1 MSACL
6 WTCFAC
12 GLDFE
17 GFDASTRSDHR
28 TFGPSGMHLRD
39 QSGKPTADASVR
51 RAHEFPAD
59 IVRAGGRPTKVTYKL
74 QCSRCQRASV
84 YEANGIKSDARVA
97 EKFEQRGWL
106 LGKMRDADVCPT
118 CLGRD
123 PNSQLAND
131 QSSNNP
137 AEMVLSP
144 GQLAELVF
152 MPKKMGEGSPVV
164 VEVQGARRMSRAR
177 QQAEAS
183 LSSVF
188 SGAKPTLTLGGVKPE
203 PRAAAEA
210 VFRAPVPRASVP
222 PAQSSE
228 AGGRPFASDRSEAD
242 GALRKDMS
250 VLAAALTSMA
260 EQISLMAQVQA
271 AAIVENRDKA
281 DLHALLQ
288 KQNIELIS
296 RIAPVVASAQDLTAG
311 GLREETSQPR
321 DLVSTTPAA
330 APAAITEAP
339 AETTVEASKAAEL
352 AQASAETT
360 APVTTEAAVEPAPVA
375 KAVTPRVLP
384 SLVSPMNQA
393 PAVTETRK
401 APGKSGKSAK
411 SAKAAKT
418 AKAAKAAKSAGA
430 KPRGSKAKVATSA
443 VAKGAAEMPAETARP
458 AVVSAESEATGSG
471 KRFRRTKAQMEE
483 FRREQQRLAE
493 LGLKRGRGRPSKN
506 SLTAEQLAAIAASED
521 PEAARAEALAS
532 IREKPV
538 ATTSKEA
545 SEGTMATAEPEA
557 EGRDAS
563 AAQSGQPVVNEA
575 PAVEAVPTKARAERK
590 SKAASVVETAPA
602 AAPEPVAAAEGKR
615 RGRKPKAAAIPE
627 MVAAPDPTPE
637 PAVPPEGKRR
647 GPKPKA
653 AAIAEAAAPAAEP
666 SAATER
672 KRGGRKPKAAA
683 TPETVAAPAAAPA
696 QDIAPKRRGPKPK
709 AATPEVAADAV
720 AAPVVKRGR
729 GRPRKDVAVPGSTVT
744 AKALPAAESGSSVD
758 WAKAKVT
765 SDVMVLS
772 SGKTTTM
779 QIGRKVWQAAGFA
792 DDEAVFVSSSN
803 GRDIKIAKKPGG
815 RKPSSAKSSVITL
828 TVPSIGEA
836 SLWKIKYLVDGG
848 ALLLRGKIAN

>member
-1 MSACL
+1 LS
-6 WTCFAC
+6 TCFAR

-17 GFDASTRSDHR
+17 GLDASTRSDHR

-39 QSGKPTADASVR
+39 QSGKPSADASVR

-74 QCSRCQRASV
+74 QCSRCQRASL

-106 LGKMRDADVCPT
+106 LGKTRDADVCPT

-123 PNSQLAND
+123 PNSQLANG

-152 MPKKMGEGSPVV
+152 MPKKMGEGSPV

-188 SGAKPTLTLGGVKPE
+188 SGAKPTLTLGGVKPD
-203 PRAAAEA
+203 PRSAAEA

-228 AGGRPFASDRSEAD
+228 SVDRPFATDRSEAD
-242 GALRKDMS
+242 GALRRDMS

-321 DLVSTTPAA
+321 EIGSTTLAA
-330 APAAITEAP
+330 APAAITKSP
-339 AETTVEASKAAEL
+339 AETTAEAPKVAEP
-352 AQASAETT
+352 AQGARTT
-360 APVTTEAAVEPAPVA
+360 APATTEAAVEPAPVA
-375 KAVTPRVLP
+375 KPATPRVLP

-401 APGKSGKSAK
+401 APGKSAE
-411 SAKAAKT
+411 AAKG
-418 AKAAKAAKSAGA
+418 AKGAKSAGEKA
-430 KPRGSKAKVATSA
+430 RGSKAKVATS
-443 VAKGAAEMPAETARP
+443 VVPDGAAKMPAETTRP
-458 AVVSAESEATGSG
+458 TVVSAEGGAPASG

-521 PEAARAEALAS
+521 PEAARAEALAA

-538 ATTSKEA
+538 ATTSKDA
-545 SEGTMATAEPEA
+545 SEEAKATAESEA
-557 EGRDAS
+557 EERDTS
-563 AAQSGQPVVNEA
+563 APQLGLPVVNEA
-575 PAVEAVPTKARAERK
+575 PG
-590 SKAASVVETAPA
+590 VETAPA
-602 AAPEPVAAAEGKR
+602 AAPEPVAA
-615 RGRKPKAAAIPE
+615 
-627 MVAAPDPTPE
+627 T
-637 PAVPPEGKRR
+637 EGKRR

-653 AAIAEAAAPAAEP
+653 AAISEMAAAPAPAPEPAAAPVGKRRGRKPKAAAIAETAAPVAVPAVAPTGKRRGPKPKAVAIVEAATPAAEP
-666 SAATER
+666 TAGPER
-672 KRGGRKPKAAA
+672 KRGGRKPKAAS
-683 TPETVAAPAAAPA
+683 TPEAVAAPAAAPV

-709 AATPEVAADAV
+709 AATPEAASDAV

-729 GRPRKDVAVPGSTVT
+729 GRPRKDAAVPSLPGA
-744 AKALPAAESGSSVD
+744 AKASPAADSVSSVD

-772 SGKTTTM
+772 SGKTTTI

-792 DDEAVFVSSSN
+792 DDEAVLVSSAN
-803 GRDIKIAKKPGG
+803 GRDIKIAKQPGG

-836 SLWKIKYLVDGG
+836 SLWKIKYVVEGG
-848 ALLLRGKIAN
+848 SLLLRGKVAN